1 MTNDV
6 GIFVASLWC
15 MNWRWL
21 FIKEQ
26 EKASALY
33 NHIVVG
39 VIVIPNAGPAPT
51 ILEWYG
57 HCMRLSVNELGG
69 SGGMFPQENF

>member
-1 MTNDV
+1 MTNDL

-21 FIKEQ
+21 FIMKQ

-39 VIVIPNAGPAPT
+39 VFVIPNVHMHQQGQ
-51 ILEWYG
+51 
-57 HCMRLSVNELGG
+57 SVC
-69 SGGMFPQENF
+69 Q